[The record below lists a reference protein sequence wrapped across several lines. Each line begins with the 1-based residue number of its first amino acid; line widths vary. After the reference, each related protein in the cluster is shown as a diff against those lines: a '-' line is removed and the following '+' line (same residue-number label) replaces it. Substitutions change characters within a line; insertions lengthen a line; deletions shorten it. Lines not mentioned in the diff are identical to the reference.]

1 MDKVIFVHIPKTA
14 GTSLM
19 TSLRED
25 VGNTFFDYST
35 TKRWWSPLGKYRCIL
50 DSLTTT
56 NISEPVIFGHFL
68 AAKYA
73 DASLLGFKKR
83 KGHLYVTFAR
93 EPLQRAISHYHYW
106 DRVELPGHRLW
117 RQFRKERW
125 PLDRFLLSCKMANIY
140 SKYLWGFPIENFD
153 FIGLSERYEESI
165 RLLIE
170 AVPAL
175 RNLKSR
181 NENVN
186 PNSAGQGY
194 AVDASLADAFKKL
207 NVADYEIYENIC
219 ASFGRKRQFHATA
232 GRHENGTENSARIEA
247 S

>member
-25 VGNTFFDYST
+25 VGNTFFDYNT

-73 DASLLGFKKR
+73 DASLSGFKKR

-125 PLDRFLLSCKMANIY
+125 PLDRFLLSRKMANVQ
-140 SKYLWGFPIENFD
+140 SKFLWGIPIRNFD
-153 FIGLSERYEESI
+153 FIGLSDRYEESI
-165 RLLIE
+165 RLLAE
-170 AVPAL
+170 AVPVL
-175 RNLKSR
+175 RDLKSR
-181 NENVN
+181 SENVN
-186 PNSAGQGY
+186 PNSAGQVY
-194 AVDASLADAFKKL
+194 TVDASLADAFKKL
-207 NVADYEIYENIC
+207 NVADYRIYEHAC
-219 ASFGRKRQFHATA
+219 TSFERQRRSTK
-232 GRHENGTENSARIEA
+232 GPRENGPENSTRIEA